1 LPEFA
6 PAITEIFLVCVG
18 LALLMVG
25 AFRGRE
31 PEASHLVTPLCVMAL
46 VVGIFLLIVGDKGTA
61 LAFDGQFVNDRFA
74 VYLKILTLLGAALC
88 LIMSPQFLRD
98 EGVERFEFPVL
109 ALFATVGML
118 MMISANSLLA
128 LYLGLELQSLAL
140 YVMTAFLRDQT
151 RSSEAGLKYF
161 VLGALAS
168 GLLLYGCSLIYG
180 FTGTLSFDGLGQIFR
195 AGAEAGAPISTGAL
209 IGLVFL
215 AAGLAFKLAAV
226 PFHMWTPDVYEGAP
240 TPVTAFLAAA
250 PKVAAMGL
258 TIRVFYQAFG
268 DWAEHWQ
275 QIVVFISVASMLL
288 GSFAAIG
295 QTNIK
300 RLMAYSSIGH
310 IGFALVGLAAGTHDG
325 AQSVLFY
332 MAIYVIMTV
341 GTFGCILLMRR
352 NGRAVEEIDDLSGLA
367 RTHPMLAAAMAI
379 FMFSLAGIPPLA
391 GFFAKIY
398 VFFAAIEAGLV
409 ALAVI
414 GVLASV
420 VGAFYYIR
428 IVKVMYFDEARDPFD
443 RPVGREFAVI
453 IGGAAV
459 FNLVFCLHPSPLL
472 NQAGIAA
479 AALLS

>member
-1 LPEFA
+1 M
-6 PAITEIFLVCVG
+6 
-18 LALLMVG
+18 LALL
-25 AFRGRE
+25 
-31 PEASHLVTPLCVMAL
+31 S
-46 VVGIFLLIVGDKGTA
+46 
-61 LAFDGQFVNDRFA
+61 
-74 VYLKILTLLGAALC
+74 
-88 LIMSPQFLRD
+88 
-98 EGVERFEFPVL
+98 
-109 ALFATVGML
+109 TVGML

-180 FTGTLSFDGLGQIFR
+180 FTGTLSFDGLAQIFR
-195 AGAEAGAPISTGAL
+195 ASAEAGTPISTGVL

-258 TIRVFYQAFG
+258 TLRVFYQAFG
-268 DWAEHWQ
+268 EWTEQWQ

-310 IGFALVGLAAGTHDG
+310 IGFALVGLAAGTRDG
-325 AQSVLFY
+325 AQSVLLY
-332 MAIYVIMTV
+332 MAIYVIMTI

-352 NGRAVEEIDDLSGLA
+352 GGRAVEEIDDLAGLD
-367 RTHPMLAAAMAI
+367 RTQPVLAAAMAI

-398 VFFAAIEAGLV
+398 VFYAAIDAGLV
-409 ALAVI
+409 ELAVI

-428 IVKVMYFDEARDPFD
+428 IVKVMYFDEAREPLD
-443 RPVGREFAVI
+443 RPAGREFAVI

-459 FNLVFCLHPSPLL
+459 FNLVFCLHPSPLWQ
-472 NQAGIAA
+472 QAGVAA
-479 AALLS
+479 AALFS

>member
-1 LPEFA
+1 
-6 PAITEIFLVCVG
+6 
-18 LALLMVG
+18 
-25 AFRGRE
+25 
-31 PEASHLVTPLCVMAL
+31 MAL
-46 VVGIFLLIVGDKGTA
+46 VVGIFLLIVGDQGTA
-61 LAFDGQFVNDRFA
+61 AAFDGQFVNDRFA
-74 VYLKILTLLGAALC
+74 VYLKVLTLLGAALC
-88 LIMSPQFLRD
+88 LIMSPPFLRS
-98 EGVERFEFPVL
+98 ERVERFEFPML

-151 RSSEAGLKYF
+151 RSTEAGLKYF

-180 FTGTLSFDGLGQIFR
+180 FTGTLSFDGLAQIFR
-195 AGAEAGAPISTGAL
+195 VHAEAGTPVSTGVL

-258 TIRVFYQAFG
+258 TLRVFYQAFG
-268 DWAEHWQ
+268 EWAEQWQ

-295 QTNIK
+295 QTNVK

-310 IGFALVGLAAGTHDG
+310 IGFALVGLAAGTQDG
-325 AQSVLFY
+325 VQSVLFY

-367 RTHPMLAAAMAI
+367 RTQPMLAAAMAI

-428 IVKVMYFDEARDPFD
+428 VVKVMYFDDARDAFD

-453 IGGAAV
+453 VGGAAV